1 MIALDKL
8 PPVWYNRVMRNN
20 EKEMKMTKF
29 RDHAEKTANQMRKG
43 LSNEI
48 RKICEIGRVL
58 RDVQGLT
65 PTEVN
70 YHMSVDE
77 DFIPDVLQS
86 YKGVEKRKPVSSRA
100 SSHWPYQN

>member
-1 MIALDKL
+1 
-8 PPVWYNRVMRNN
+8 MRNN
-20 EKEMKMTKF
+20 EKEKKMDF
-29 RDHAEKTANQMRKG
+29 AEKVASKMKKG

-58 RDVQGLT
+58 RDVEGLS
-65 PTEVN
+65 PVEVN

-86 YKGVEKRKPVSSRA
+86 YKGVEKRKPVFSNNNLNPWIN
-100 SSHWPYQN
+100 HPKKT